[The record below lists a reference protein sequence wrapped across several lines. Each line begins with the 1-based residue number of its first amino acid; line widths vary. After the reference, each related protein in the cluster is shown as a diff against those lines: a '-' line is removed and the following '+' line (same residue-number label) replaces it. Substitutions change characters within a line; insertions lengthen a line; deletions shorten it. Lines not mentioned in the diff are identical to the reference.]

1 MQSNHHATHFIFR
14 VKKKHRVTFLQM
26 IDDGKKRH
34 ERKCVVKKFVFAAK
48 KWEHQMKQKNSYT
61 HTHIEKLVSSVVSR
75 RQINVWD
82 YERDLGGVVVA
93 AAAAAG
99 MTTSATAHI
108 ECVGNVSRK
117 LVQCE

>member
-1 MQSNHHATHFIFR
+1 MERRDTSENVLSKSLYLQPKNGSIRWN
-14 VKKKHRVTFLQM
+14 KKTR
-26 IDDGKKRH
+26 
-34 ERKCVVKKFVFAAK
+34 
-48 KWEHQMKQKNSYT
+48 T